1 MMTLYDYL
9 PSQNAWKI
17 RQILNHLELPYKQMF
32 ISIFEAQGQTEDY
45 LAVSPT
51 GAVPALRTCS
61 GATIA
66 ESNAILV
73 YLAQGTKYLPS
84 DATMQA
90 QALQWLFFEAD
101 YVQASVATLRH
112 WILTAKDKNR
122 SADMLESKRASS
134 LKVLSILD
142 HRLKANTYLCGQN
155 YSIADISVFAY
166 VHRAHEAHLPLEDYQ
181 HVQRWIDSVKSQ
193 PGYLAQVYPYSI
205 DPHSANEL

>member
-1 MMTLYDYL
+1 MTLYDYL

-17 RQILNHLELPYKQMF
+17 RQLFNHLELPYEQVF
-32 ISIFEAQGQTEDY
+32 ISIFEAQGKTDDY
-45 LAVSPT
+45 LAINPT
-51 GAVPALRTCS
+51 GAVPALRTGS

-73 YLAQGTKYLPS
+73 YLAQETEYLPK
-84 DATMQA
+84 DTTQQA
-90 QALQWLFFEAD
+90 QVMQWLFFEAD

-122 SADMLESKRASS
+122 SADMLETKHASS

-142 HRLKANTYLCGQN
+142 KRLESNTYLCGQN

-166 VHRAHEAHLPLEDYQ
+166 VHRSREAHLPLENYL
-181 HVQRWIDSVKSQ
+181 HVQRWIDAVKSQ